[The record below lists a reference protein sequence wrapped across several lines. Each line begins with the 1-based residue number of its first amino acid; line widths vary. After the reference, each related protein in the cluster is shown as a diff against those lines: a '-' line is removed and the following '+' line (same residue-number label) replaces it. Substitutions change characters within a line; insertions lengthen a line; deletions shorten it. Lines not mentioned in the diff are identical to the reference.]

1 MRYLI
6 FLLLLA
12 CSTTP
17 DFAYRREDWG
27 GWTDSDHDCQDTR
40 QEVLLAE
47 SKSPVRFRTSS
58 ECSIASGR
66 WVDFYSG
73 EVLTDPGLI
82 DIDHVV
88 SVKEAYDLGGSSWS
102 RRRRSAFYND
112 RLNLVVTSR
121 HTNRSKGADGPKDW
135 VPPNPGRCRQY
146 MARRAE
152 VLLKYGLKP
161 DVVRCME

>member
-1 MRYLI
+1 MRYLV

-17 DFAYRREDWG
+17 DSAYRRADWG
-27 GWTDSDHDCQDTR
+27 GWTDPDRDCQDTR

-47 SKSPVRFRTSS
+47 SKSPVRFKTSA

-66 WVDFYSG
+66 WEDFYSG
-73 EVLTDPGLI
+73 EVLTDPALI

-88 SVKEAYDLGGSSWS
+88 SVKEAYDGGGSTWS
-102 RRRRSAFYND
+102 KRRRSTFYND

-121 HTNRSKGADGPKDW
+121 HTNRSKGDAGPKDW
-135 VPPNPGRCRQY
+135 TPPDPSRCRQY

-152 VLLKYGLKP
+152 VLSKYGLKP
-161 DVVRCME
+161 DQTRCGE